1 MFEKYFQK
9 KINEKY
15 DLDGFE
21 NRFLRKI
28 SCVTDWC
35 HRDHIGARY
44 LSKKEEELKD
54 EILIRGIKAISN
66 IIHEVDEKVSIKVKE
81 IQRDILAIFTDDGSE
96 SREFRRMIS
105 VTCETAIKDQLD
117 ILAKSSSLG
126 DKGEVVRA
134 TLNNIQKIIREY

>member
-44 LSKKEEELKD
+44 LSKKEEELRV
-54 EILIRGIKAISN
+54 IQLQ
-66 IIHEVDEKVSIKVKE
+66 KE
-81 IQRDILAIFTDDGSE
+81 TKIMTEA
-96 SREFRRMIS
+96 SRE
-105 VTCETAIKDQLD
+105 
-117 ILAKSSSLG
+117 SL
-126 DKGEVVRA
+126 E
-134 TLNNIQKIIREY
+134 E